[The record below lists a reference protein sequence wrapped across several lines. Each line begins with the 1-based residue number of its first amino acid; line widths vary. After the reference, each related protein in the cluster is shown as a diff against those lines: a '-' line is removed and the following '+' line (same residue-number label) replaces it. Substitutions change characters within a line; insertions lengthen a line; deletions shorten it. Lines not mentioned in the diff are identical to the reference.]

1 MPLVPNGLGVLA
13 VGVPKG
19 ETESPDGE
27 GVVLLDPP
35 CPNGSGGGGMLISS
49 PGGLRAILTC
59 VGRIRCHATV
69 RACSMSLQGVAVVPL
84 YVLVG

>member
-27 GVVLLDPP
+27 EVVLLDPP
-35 CPNGSGGGGMLISS
+35 CPNGSGGGGMLI
-49 PGGLRAILTC
+49 
-59 VGRIRCHATV
+59 
-69 RACSMSLQGVAVVPL
+69 
-84 YVLVG
+84 